1 MKIDPQLIAAAQ
13 CDGDGVPLA
22 GRRGELAAL
31 RRAGYVDLSVGRIY
45 EGHVNALQLV
55 GRFGT
60 AAQRETAH
68 DDVAHGRL
76 FGVWNTQDDEPVRIV
91 ADGARFGLAGAKSWA
106 SGAAFVTRP
115 IVTAAWP
122 DGSLQMCLVPMD
134 AVAPAIDA
142 SAWQPHGMHDSQS
155 YLVAFDGI
163 TLDAEGL
170 VGGPGDYVRQPW
182 FFGGAIRFTAVQTG
196 GIERLVYET
205 ARYLAE
211 RGRDGDLVQNMR
223 LGEMR
228 VALRTAQHWLDA
240 GADAWSAYD
249 AAARD
254 PNAHTDAA
262 RERAAEDVVET
273 ADGAR
278 IAIERA
284 ALEVIERAMRAV
296 GARGLLEPLPF
307 VRLVRDLEMYLR
319 QPAPDAVIARV
330 GRFAF
335 AAASAQRSAAS
346 ADDSGSGATRANASD
361 AQASKR

>member
-91 ADGARFGLAGAKSWA
+91 ADGARFGLVGAKSWA

-182 FFGGAIRFTAVQTG
+182 FFGGAIRFTAVQNW
-196 GIERLVYET
+196 RNRT
-205 ARYLAE
+205 ARLRDGALSRRARPRRRSRAEHAAGRNARRAAHGAALARC
-211 RGRDGDLVQNMR
+211 RGRL
-223 LGEMR
+223 
-228 VALRTAQHWLDA
+228 
-240 GADAWSAYD
+240 WSAYD

>member
-1 MKIDPQLIAAAQ
+1 MPRASSAAPGTTCAS
-13 CDGDGVPLA
+13 
-22 GRRGELAAL
+22 RGFSA
-31 RRAGYVDLSVGRIY
+31 
-45 EGHVNALQLV
+45 
-55 GRFGT
+55 
-60 AAQRETAH
+60 
-68 DDVAHGRL
+68 
-76 FGVWNTQDDEPVRIV
+76 
-91 ADGARFGLAGAKSWA
+91 ARFALPPYK
-106 SGAAFVTRP
+106 
-115 IVTAAWP
+115 
-122 DGSLQMCLVPMD
+122 
-134 AVAPAIDA
+134 
-142 SAWQPHGMHDSQS
+142 
-155 YLVAFDGI
+155 
-163 TLDAEGL
+163 
-170 VGGPGDYVRQPW
+170 
-182 FFGGAIRFTAVQTG
+182 TG